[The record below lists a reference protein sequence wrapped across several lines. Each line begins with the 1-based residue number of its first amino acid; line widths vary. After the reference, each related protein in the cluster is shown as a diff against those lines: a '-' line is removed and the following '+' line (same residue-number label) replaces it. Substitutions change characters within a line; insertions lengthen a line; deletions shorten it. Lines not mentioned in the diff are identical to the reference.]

1 MMDLFKPTT
10 EPKDL
15 AISRAIEQSV
25 EMFTTGDFAEA
36 ERYFEMAKEFVR
48 APAERFAPS
57 NN

>member
-1 MMDLFKPTT
+1 MDLFEPTT

-57 NN
+57 TT